1 MPHNLD
7 ITALVIFIALFL
19 LVTVIGFLAGRWRSG
34 DLDTLH
40 EWGLGGR
47 QFGTWVTW
55 FLVGGDIYTA
65 YTFIAVPALVFGA
78 GAIGFFAVPYT
89 IIVFPI
95 LFLVFPRLWA
105 VAKKHNY
112 ITPADFARGRYGS
125 GGLALAIALTGILA
139 TMPYIALQLVG
150 IQTVIAAMGIGG
162 ASALARDIPLII
174 AFVILA
180 VYTYQ
185 SGLRAPALIAV
196 VKDFLI
202 YVTVI
207 VAIIYI
213 PIQLGGFGNIFDAAS
228 KALPQNDP
236 PGALLPQGAAG
247 FSAYATLALGSAMA
261 LFLYPHALTG
271 VFSAS
276 SGNAI
281 RRNASLLSAYSL
293 ALGFI
298 ALLGYMAI
306 AAGIKPETPNF
317 AVPDLFIKFFPSW
330 FEGVAFAAIAI
341 GALVPAAIMSIAAA
355 NLFTRNIYKEY
366 LRPNISDREE
376 SQVAKITSL
385 VVKLGALFFVLFL
398 PTQYAIQLQLLG
410 GVWILQTLPTIVIGL
425 YTRWF
430 HRWALIAGWAV
441 GMITGTAMA
450 ASQGFSSIFPLSI
463 GGFSFSAYAS
473 LYALIANLIV
483 AVILTLVFAAM
494 GDAGGEDETSQA
506 DYVDEE
512 EAEQAATEEVAH

>member
-7 ITALVIFIALFL
+7 ITALVIFVALFL
-19 LVTVIGFLAGRWRSG
+19 LVTVVGFLAGRWRSG
-34 DLDTLH
+34 DLDMLN

-202 YVTVI
+202 YATVI

-236 PGALLPQGAAG
+236 PGALIPQGAAG

-385 VVKLGALFFVLFL
+385 VVKLGALFFVILL

-483 AVILTLVFAAM
+483 AVILTFVFAAM
-494 GDAGGEDETSQA
+494 GDTGGEDETSHA